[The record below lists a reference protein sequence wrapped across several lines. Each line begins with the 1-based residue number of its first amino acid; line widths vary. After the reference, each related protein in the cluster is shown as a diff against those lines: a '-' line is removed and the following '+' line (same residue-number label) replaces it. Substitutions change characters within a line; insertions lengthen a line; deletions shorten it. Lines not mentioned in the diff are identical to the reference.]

1 RLLHDE
7 PRRLRRD
14 ERGARG
20 RRADRDRAVLGLEPA
35 AAADAAPGP
44 QLLPREAPDR
54 VRDRDLHDRRPLR
67 RRRGARRAARG
78 RQLDADD
85 RPAPRRAGPVRRTRD
100 PARAPARG
108 RHDRAGDGRDDGA
121 ARPPWRRLVP
131 DHGRGDARRGPGAAL
146 VLAGA
151 GGPRRPRRPRLGRPR
166 LVRGRDLDGR
176 RRAPRRARLPPR
188 RRATD
193 RIAVAAFRAVTLAV
207 EESRAERLRKLAR
220 IRAGQLLGLLFL
232 IGPFHDLGQ
241 ASLPAVRLAGVVAAL
256 AVFVS
261 LYLALLPPISPIA
274 RRGQPATLAGLAALA
289 VSAGLALALG
299 APGSFAALFIYFVAA
314 AGIVLPVRGAI
325 ATIAVT
331 AAAVGGGLAAT
342 GSDSSVVWAHVLT
355 ILAIGAVMGS
365 LGRHARTISEL
376 RAARH
381 ELARLAVAEERL
393 RIARDLH
400 DLLGHTLSVIALKSE
415 LAAKLVADEP
425 QRAHD
430 ELGDV
435 QRVARQ
441 ALTEVRE
448 AVHGYRR
455 LAFSDAVAG
464 ARAAL
469 SAAGID

>member
-1 RLLHDE
+1 
-7 PRRLRRD
+7 
-14 ERGARG
+14 
-20 RRADRDRAVLGLEPA
+20 
-35 AAADAAPGP
+35 
-44 QLLPREAPDR
+44 
-54 VRDRDLHDRRPLR
+54 
-67 RRRGARRAARG
+67 
-78 RQLDADD
+78 
-85 RPAPRRAGPVRRTRD
+85 
-100 PARAPARG
+100 
-108 RHDRAGDGRDDGA
+108 
-121 ARPPWRRLVP
+121 
-131 DHGRGDARRGPGAAL
+131 
-146 VLAGA
+146 
-151 GGPRRPRRPRLGRPR
+151 
-166 LVRGRDLDGR
+166 
-176 RRAPRRARLPPR
+176 
-188 RRATD
+188 
-193 RIAVAAFRAVTLAV
+193 VAAFRAVTLAV

-469 SAAGID
+469 SAAGIDVRVQGSAEHLPDEVESVLAWAVREATTNVVRHSGASACAITVAAEGDAVALQVEDDGRSQPASAGGAGLAGLAERARRLHGTLEAGARPEGGFRLRLSVPLRAA